1 MRRSLH
7 HYKSLDHGEITRL
20 TRGSLYSLS
29 KVYIIARANT
39 VAADKVGPLFLNYR
53 MVQTEANL

>member
-39 VAADKVGPLFLNYR
+39 VAADKVFLNYR